1 MANVP
6 GPQTLVGAT
15 NNVVSNQIV
24 IDMSE
29 KIHLL
34 EPDAT
39 PLTALTR
46 SLKAS
51 KTCHRPKFEWLE
63 DILLSK
69 VVTLTADNSGAG
81 LTGTTTVTAA
91 DLSKIANY
99 DVVKNPRTGDIGLVT
114 NNALSGT
121 TFTVTRSFGTTAA
134 AAWTSG
140 DILLVI
146 GSANKEYAAIRSIIA
161 TQKSDV
167 YNYAQIFRTPF
178 GFSRVARDTEM
189 YGEQEKPY
197 QTRKRAIEHKTDIE
211 RAFLFGQP
219 YEETD
224 TSGGVGGDP
233 TAGGRWATGGI
244 DYFISSN
251 RKDAGGALTYNTLL
265 DWAQDLFRYGNKKE
279 RICIAAPV
287 VLSSLA
293 RMAAEKLLVQEGV
306 EEFGLSIFR
315 ILTPHGK
322 LMFINHPLLS
332 ETSAYN
338 ERCYALDMDNIRERP
353 FVNANTK
360 LLLNRQQPSVDGEEH
375 EYLTQVGLE
384 VALEKTHGVLYN
396 IGM

>member
-6 GPQTLVGAT
+6 GPQTLVGST
-15 NNVVSNQIV
+15 NNVVANQIV

-39 PLTALTR
+39 PLTALMRTI
-46 SLKAS
+46 KAS

-69 VVTLTADNSGAG
+69 VITLTADAT
-81 LTGTTTVTAA
+81 TGVTITATAA
-91 DLSKIANY
+91 DVTKVANY
-99 DVVKNPRTGDIGLVT
+99 DVFKNPRTGDICLVT
-114 NNALSGT
+114 SAGATSVT
-121 TFTVTRSFGTTAA
+121 CTVVRTFGITAA
-134 AAWTSG
+134 ASWLTG
-140 DILLVI
+140 DVLLCI
-146 GSANKEYAAIRSIIA
+146 GSANKEYAGIRSIVA
-161 TQKSDV
+161 TQKSPL

-197 QTRKRAIEHKTDIE
+197 QTRKRAIEHRTDME
-211 RAFLFGQP
+211 RAFLFGEP
-219 YEETD
+219 YEQTD
-224 TSGGVGGDP
+224 TSGGTGGDP

-251 RKDAGGALTYNTLL
+251 RKDAGGTLTYNTLL

-279 RICIAAPV
+279 RVCIAAPV
-287 VLSSLA
+287 VLSAVA

-306 EEFGLSIFR
+306 EEYGLSIFR

-322 LMFINHPLLS
+322 LMLINHPLLS
-332 ETSAYN
+332 ETASYN
-338 ERCYALDMDNIRERP
+338 ERMYALDMDNIRDRP

-360 LLLNRQQPSVDGEEH
+360 LLLNRQAPDVDGEKH
-375 EYLTQVGLE
+375 EYLTQIGLE

-396 IGM
+396 ITQ